1 MVKAYDTKVIN
12 NVKNIVKVFIFL
24 YIYYHQVII
33 LILNI
38 INIVSINLDVILEE
52 NDQDEIVDKDSVF
65 EVNTSGKI
73 LKVLYYFQIFSFQ
86 NYDFIVKVKEIRIC
100 WTITNYVLVM
110 DLYVN
115 KGIVSWMI
123 IGF

>member
-100 WTITNYVLVM
+100 
-110 DLYVN
+110 
-115 KGIVSWMI
+115 
-123 IGF
+123 